1 MFENK
6 LIRWFLPGLKTQ
18 ANAKTEGTQEKAI
31 VILGG
36 AILYEHISSGFTRK
50 QEVFP
55 DKLGA
60 LLP

>member
-1 MFENK
+1 MLFENK

-36 AILYEHISSGFTRK
+36 LFFMNTYHLSSPENRRFSLTN
-50 QEVFP
+50 
-55 DKLGA
+55 
-60 LLP
+60 

>member
-1 MFENK
+1 MLFENK

-36 AILYEHISSGFTRK
+36 LFFMNTYH
-50 QEVFP
+50 
-55 DKLGA
+55 LGSPENRRFS
-60 LLP
+60 LTN